1 MFLVIADFDLRSQNF
16 QRDIGLSKKI
26 NHKPTYPATMKIK
39 NIKVWSTDLGNTKPY
54 TIAFKTVD
62 EVRNAFIEITLD
74 NGMTGLGSGNPSE
87 YVVGEN
93 LAQTLEALQEKNL
106 EFLVGRDIRE
116 MKQLTYEAWLNFPK
130 NPAARAAIDIAL
142 YDAFTKFLGIPLV
155 KYLGQKIQSMPTSN
169 TIGIK
174 NVTETLKE
182 TGEYLKQGFKAI
194 KVKLGKDLAEDIERM
209 VKMREQFGYDYAIRI
224 DANQGYNANQTIEFY
239 QQTNNLKIELI
250 EQPLP
255 AKAIQEMK
263 ALPDEV
269 REVIAADESL
279 ISPKDAL
286 ELVKPPR
293 ACGIFNIKLMK
304 CGGVTQGLKIADIAF
319 QEGIDLFWGCNDE
332 SIISIT
338 AALHAAFACS
348 NTKYIDL
355 DGSLDLGKDVVKG
368 GFILKDGMMHCSDKP
383 GLGVE
388 LI

>member
-1 MFLVIADFDLRSQNF
+1 
-16 QRDIGLSKKI
+16 
-26 NHKPTYPATMKIK
+26 MKIK
-39 NIKVWSTDLGNTKPY
+39 NIKIWSADLGNTKPY

-62 EVRNAFIEITLD
+62 EVRNAFVEITLAD
-74 NGMTGLGSGNPSE
+74 GTTGIGSSNPSE

-93 LAQTLEALQEKNL
+93 LTQTLEALQERNL
-106 EFLVGRDIRE
+106 EFLIGRDIRE
-116 MKQLTYEAWLNFPK
+116 MKQLAFEVWQKFPK
-130 NPAARAAIDIAL
+130 NPAARAALDIAL
-142 YDAFTKFLGIPLV
+142 HDAFTKFLGIPLV

-182 TGEYLKQGFKAI
+182 TEDYLKQGFKAI
-194 KVKLGKDLAEDIERM
+194 KVKLGKDLEEDIERM
-209 VKMREQFGYDYAIRI
+209 IKMREQFGYDYAIRI
-224 DANQGYNANQTIEFY
+224 DANQGYDSAQTIAFY
-239 QQTNNLKIELI
+239 QQTKHLKIELI

-255 AKAIQEMK
+255 AKAVAEMK

-279 ISPKDAL
+279 ISPVHAL
-286 ELVKPPR
+286 DLVKPPR

-304 CGGVTQGLKIADIAF
+304 CGGVSQGLKIADIALH
-319 QEGIDLFWGCNDE
+319 EGIDLFWGCNDE
-332 SIISIT
+332 SIVSIT

-355 DGSLDLGKDVVKG
+355 DGSFDLGNDVVKG
-368 GFILKDGMMHCSDKP
+368 GFILKDGIMYCSDKP

-388 LI
+388 KIG

>member
-1 MFLVIADFDLRSQNF
+1 
-16 QRDIGLSKKI
+16 
-26 NHKPTYPATMKIK
+26 MKIK
-39 NIKVWSTDLGNTKPY
+39 DITTWSADLGNTKPY

-62 EVRNAFIEITLD
+62 EVRNAFVEITLAD
-74 NGMTGLGSGNPSE
+74 GTTGIGSGNPSE

-93 LAQTLEALQEKNL
+93 LTQTMEALQERNL
-106 EFLVGRDIRE
+106 GFLIGRDIRE
-116 MKQLTYEAWLNFPK
+116 MKQLAFEIGQKFPK
-130 NPAARAAIDIAL
+130 NPAARAALDIAL
-142 YDAFTKFLGIPLV
+142 HDAFTKFLGIPLV

-182 TGEYLKQGFKAI
+182 TEDYLKQGFKAI
-194 KVKLGKDLAEDIERM
+194 KVKLGKDLQEDIERM

-224 DANQGYNANQTIEFY
+224 DANQGYDSAQTIAFY
-239 QQTNNLKIELI
+239 QQTKHLKIELI

-255 AKAIQEMK
+255 AKAVSEMK

-269 REVIAADESL
+269 RNVIAADESL
-279 ISPKDAL
+279 ISPVHAL
-286 ELVKPPR
+286 DLVKPPR

-304 CGGVTQGLKIADIAF
+304 CGGVSQGLKIADIALH
-319 QEGIDLFWGCNDE
+319 EGIDLFWGCNDE

-368 GFILKDGMMHCSDKP
+368 GFILKDGMMYCSVKP

-388 LI
+388 KIV